1 LNTSEVVKIS
11 KRIQDQRYRYHEL
24 LLALL
29 FGTHCCFI
37 IGKYCSVSTANQTR
51 PNSWSLPSLYKAFT
65 EVAKKL
71 FEFIHETDDLNPE
84 NIAKTYCF
92 HPACY
97 RSFTDKSKL
106 DRAKTTLTNAADRK
120 RVADDNNQTNC
131 PRPEKVT
138 RTTRQSFSA
147 RSSNVLPEI
156 CLICKRH
163 GSIYITDKVYRVL
176 LYIFMCFCNINLFQ
190 SILMSQ

>member
-1 LNTSEVVKIS
+1 METTSSAGSDASHRVCVIHFEGKDGELRELTSETVN
-11 KRIQDQRYRYHEL
+11 RILERRKEWL
-24 LLALL
+24 
-29 FGTHCCFI
+29 
-37 IGKYCSVSTANQTR
+37 
-51 PNSWSLPSLYKAFT
+51 SLPSSYKAFT
-65 EVAKKL
+65 EVAKKS

-120 RVADDNNQTNC
+120 RVADDNTQTIC

-138 RTTRQSFSA
+138 RTTRQSFPA
-147 RSSNVLPEI
+147 RSSNVLPDI

-163 GSIYITDKVYRVL
+163 GPIYITDKVYRVL
-176 LYIFMCFCNINLFQ
+176 LYLFMCFCNINLFTPKYFNV
-190 SILMSQ
+190 SIKT